1 MNRSIIRMF
10 SGAAAIGIA
19 GAMFVSLLGCGSDVL
34 TWSKDAKQQGIQDYN
49 DGRYAEAAGA
59 FSNAIRQSPMD
70 PESEY
75 WLALSYEQVQSYH
88 EAIDA
93 YKTSLRLM
101 PAPGTVYYNAA
112 MHDSAFDRLAKIV
125 ARFDPTG
132 RETDLIVQTATQ
144 SRSSEDYRL
153 LAWVFRYRGDADTS
167 LENFRHSVQID
178 PTNFVAQREL
188 GIYLEQ
194 LNQNQEA
201 GQVLR
206 DAYRLNQNDARV
218 NSALRKIG
226 MEPGDGLLAQQ
237 PPQSHATRPLLL
249 PPDPAGSDPSL
260 PTPAASSDG
269 PSSGVAA
276 PRS

>member
-1 MNRSIIRMF
+1 MNRSINQMF
-10 SGAAAIGIA
+10 SGVVAIGIA

-59 FSNAIRQSPMD
+59 FSNAIRQSPLD

-88 EAIDA
+88 ESIDA

-112 MHDSAFDRLAKIV
+112 MHDSAFDRLARIV
-125 ARFDPTG
+125 ARYDPTG
-132 RETDLIVQTATQ
+132 RETDLIVQTAAQ
-144 SRSSEDYRL
+144 SRSSEDFRL
-153 LAWVFRYRGDADTS
+153 LAWVFRYRGDADSS
-167 LENFRHSVQID
+167 LDNFRHSVQID
-178 PTNFVAQREL
+178 PSNFVAQREL

-206 DAYRLNQNDARV
+206 DAYRLNQNDDQV
-218 NSALRKIG
+218 NNALRKIG
-226 MEPGDGLLAQQ
+226 MEPGQSLMAEQPQQ
-237 PPQSHATRPLLL
+237 HATHPLLL
-249 PPDPAGSDPSL
+249 PADPGGSDPSL
-260 PTPAASSDG
+260 PTPAASTDG
-269 PSSGVAA
+269 PSPELPA
-276 PRS
+276 PRN